1 MQDSFTYWDWAVVA
15 AYLIFT
21 TWIGHALRGK
31 QSTIRDFFLGGRSL
45 PWLAVCG
52 SIIATEISAL
62 TFIGVPG
69 TVFAVKGDFTYL
81 QWALGSVMAR
91 VAVGVWLVPLY
102 YREEIYSPYD
112 YMGKKLGIGIKR
124 LVTLL
129 FSLGGILGAS
139 VRVLVTAVILKV
151 VTPLEIHTCIIVIG
165 MFAVFWTWMGGMR
178 TVIWTDVIQFF
189 MFVFGGLIA
198 LIWLISGVNGGW
210 AEISESNREANV
222 VTMTWN
228 DKPAEFT
235 SFQVNQE
242 DGTSVRQIVIVKDN
256 KGKPTLVGDVVV
268 KGDELSVVVDQ
279 KTFPAE
285 FKTKNKMKVIEMRL
299 RDPETRSFFIFT
311 FWIAIFAMPFQNFAA
326 FGTDQLM
333 AQRLFCCKDV
343 SAARKAIIWSS
354 ASQLITIL
362 MLLVS
367 AGLYA
372 WYQQKGV
379 SPTEF
384 SLFSV
389 ETNNVFPI
397 WITTVLPVGLSG
409 LIVACAFAA
418 AISSLDSILAALSQT
433 TLSAI
438 YGNDK
443 FAHEEESGKMV
454 WKSRLMVILWGITLT
469 AVSILLYIPYRNGG
483 SDLIG
488 FAFKMVSYTYGPILG
503 ILLLAIFPV
512 RSSVNGIVIGTIL
525 SIVLALLVGGDLSN
539 VLNFFGVENAS
550 DIRVT
555 AFPYPWLFPINA
567 AITFFFGWIFAA
579 GRAKS

>member
-102 YREEIYSPYD
+102 YKEEIYSPYD
-112 YMGKKLGIGIKR
+112 YMGKKLGMGIKR

-151 VTPLEIHTCIIVIG
+151 VTGFDIHICIIVIG

-210 AEISESNREANV
+210 SAISESNREANV
-222 VTMTWN
+222 VSMTW
-228 DKPAEFT
+228 KGEPVEFT
-235 SFQVNQE
+235 SFRVIQP
-242 DGTSVRQIVIVKDN
+242 DGSTVRQVAIEKD
-256 KGKPTLVGDVVV
+256 KLGKPTLIGDVVV
-268 KGDELSVVVDQ
+268 NGDSLAVVVGGEATEA
-279 KTFPAE
+279 K
-285 FKTKNKMKVIEMRL
+285 FKTKNKMKLIEMRL
-299 RDPETRSFFIFT
+299 REPETKTFFIYT

-343 SAARKAIIWSS
+343 GAARKAIIWSS
-354 ASQLITIL
+354 VSQLITIM

-367 AGLYA
+367 AGLYT
-372 WYQQKGV
+372 WYQQKPI
-379 SPTEF
+379 SPAEF
-384 SLFSV
+384 TLFA
-389 ETNNVFPI
+389 EDNNHVFPI

-443 FAHEEESGKMV
+443 FSHAEESGKMV
-454 WKSRLMVILWGITLT
+454 WKSRLMVIFWGVALT
-469 AVSILLYIPYRNGG
+469 GVAILLYIPYRNGEK
-483 SDLIG
+483 DLIG
-488 FAFKMVSYTYGPILG
+488 FAFRMVSYTYGPILG

-512 RSSVNGIVIGTIL
+512 RASVPGIIIGTIL
-525 SIVLALLVGGDLSN
+525 SIALALFVLPDFFN
-539 VLNFFGVENAS
+539 VLDSAGVENA
-550 DIRVT
+550 
-555 AFPYPWLFPINA
+555 AKAQLKLFPWPWLFPINA